1 MYSSC
6 LRRIDSRPSMFPYLS
21 TSFRTVLHLISFWF
35 RCCKRDICKGKVNT
49 TLEDIVLLQ
58 KWSMAQHHGSP
69 ACLCPIALPQVASS
83 NGRGSKPSKSL
94 AHWSTAARKTGSLP
108 YNSLPM
114 LTYLWAV
121 MSEQWLEVHQPLPL
135 RICPFEVKKHVRTSG
150 RKIPVSPSNKNWDKQ
165 HPVLAGDLQG
175 GVSKKILFKAFNAA
189 HTDDMVI
196 CSFEY
201 SWIGSLSLYT
211 QPPPSP
217 SSPTTFKQGA
227 VILDLASFFFLETG
241 GILHWKS
248 WNL

>member
-1 MYSSC
+1 
-6 LRRIDSRPSMFPYLS
+6 
-21 TSFRTVLHLISFWF
+21 
-35 RCCKRDICKGKVNT
+35 
-49 TLEDIVLLQ
+49 
-58 KWSMAQHHGSP
+58 MAQHHGSP
-69 ACLCPIALPQVASS
+69 PCLCPIALPQVASS
-83 NGRGSKPSKSL
+83 NGRGNKPSKSL

-121 MSEQWLEVHQPLPL
+121 MSEQWLHLLL

-150 RKIPVSPSNKNWDKQ
+150 RKRPVSPSNKNWDKQ

-175 GVSKKILFKAFNAA
+175 GVSGKKLFKAFNAA
-189 HTDDMVI
+189 HTDDMVV
-196 CSFEY
+196 CSSEY

-227 VILDLASFFFLETG
+227 VILDLASFFFLKTG
-241 GILHWKS
+241 GIVHWKS